1 MSNWFLCATSIEA
14 GRCLLSV
21 EVIVLG
27 SSGTFPRAG
36 GACNGF
42 LAREGD
48 TRVLL
53 DIGTGVLSRLYQWID
68 PGKLDAL
75 VITHLHPDHF
85 LDIYPYRYFLEFQAQ
100 GRLPLP
106 VYAPAGAA
114 DYIRGLF
121 NEADTSKFDRVF
133 KFTDLVPDEPFEVG
147 GLTITPRPVSHLD
160 PTYGLEVAAG
170 GRRFFYTSDT
180 DAFESLV
187 SYCEDV
193 DLLLAETTLRAEDA
207 DVPVA
212 HMTTTQVADLAR
224 RARVGRL
231 VLTHLWPHY
240 DRTQIKREVEGG
252 FNGRI
257 DLADEGL
264 LIKV

>member
-1 MSNWFLCATSIEA
+1 M
-14 GRCLLSV
+14 

-27 SSGTFPRAG
+27 GSGTFPRSG

-42 LAREGD
+42 LVREGN
-48 TRVLL
+48 TNVLL
-53 DIGTGVLSRLYQWID
+53 DIGTGVLSRLYQWLD
-68 PGKLDAL
+68 PGTLEAL

-85 LDIYPYRYFLEFQAQ
+85 LDLYPYRYLLEFQAQ
-100 GRLPLP
+100 ERLPLP
-106 VYAPAGAA
+106 VFAPAGAA
-114 DYIRGLF
+114 DHIRFLF
-121 NEADTSKFDRVF
+121 NEPDTSKFDRVF
-133 KFTDLVPDEPFEVG
+133 RFTDMVPDESFTIG
-147 GLTITPRPVSHLD
+147 GLTLTPRLVSHLD
-160 PTYGLEVAAG
+160 PTYGIEAAAG
-170 GRRFFYTSDT
+170 GRRLFYTSDT
-180 DAFESLV
+180 DLSESLV
-187 SYCEDV
+187 AYSAGV

-212 HMTTTQVADLAR
+212 HMTTTQVADLAE

-231 VLTHLWPHY
+231 VLTHLWPHFA
-240 DRTQIKREVEGG
+240 RSQIKREVARG